1 MKILCYNE
9 YGGLCM
15 DSIEIINMIKGFSLK
30 DYRKDFK
37 SIVKEA
43 KKILEIDNKLALSL
57 TICQSDYIAEL
68 NKQYRGIDK
77 ETDVLSFAIE
87 DESDEDDLLDMM
99 DLVGAREIGDIIIN
113 LDRVETQ
120 AQDYGHSQRREMC
133 FLFTHGLL
141 HLLGYDHMNKED
153 EEEMFKYQNLILEN
167 LKISR

>member
-1 MKILCYNE
+1 
-9 YGGLCM
+9 M
-15 DSIEIINMIKGFSLK
+15 DSIEIINMVKGLSLK

-37 SIVKEA
+37 SIVKET
-43 KKILEIDNKLALSL
+43 KKVLEIDNKLALSL
-57 TICQSDYIAEL
+57 TICKSDYIAEL

-87 DESDEDDLLDMM
+87 DDSDEDSLLDIM
-99 DLVGAREIGDIIIN
+99 DLVGVREIGDIVIN
-113 LDRVETQ
+113 LDRVKSQ
-120 AQDYGHSQRREMC
+120 SQDYGHSERREMC

-153 EEEMFKYQNLILEN
+153 EEEMFKYQNIILEN